1 MNLAFLEAR
10 KGKDTWKNP
19 QVGAVIVKNDQIL
32 ARGHHETFGKAHAEI
47 NALKNLSKVSDAKGA
62 TLYVTLEPCSHF
74 GKTPPCV
81 QKIVEVGI
89 KKVVIGMVDPNPQ
102 VCGRGIKYLKN
113 HGIEVVDLKIHSEI
127 NQAYDFFYQVK
138 RPLVTVKYA
147 MSLDGKINQKIGQRT
162 VISNQ
167 TALDD
172 SQQLRSHNQ
181 AILIGEKTFE
191 IDDPQLTV
199 RNSSLKFPPI
209 RIVLVRDINNVKLT
223 KKIFKT
229 TEPIWFLSGTE
240 SDVEFPQNVQVF
252 TGQWTPDQIIDFLF
266 KKGIQS
272 LLVEGGS
279 LTQADFV
286 QNGLIDK
293 LVIYLAPIF
302 LGQGLPAI
310 NKMIDSIVNFT
321 KPEISWLAA
330 DLKLTAWR
338 KN

>member
-32 ARGHHETFGKAHAEI
+32 ARGHHETFGEAHAEI
-47 NALKNLSKVSDAKGA
+47 NALKNLSKVSDAEGA

-81 QKIVEVGI
+81 QKIAEVGI
-89 KKVVIGMVDPNPQ
+89 KKVVIGMVDPNPR

-147 MSLDGKINQKIGQRT
+147 MSLDGKINQKVGQRT

-252 TGQWTPDQIIDFLF
+252 TGQWIPDQIIDLLF

-286 QNGLIDK
+286 RNGLIDK

-310 NKMIDSIVNFT
+310 NKMIDSTVNFT
-321 KPEISWLAA
+321 KPEISWLVD